1 MQSRID
7 PHLEE
12 IASSK
17 TGPKPWVNRGIYDD
31 RRTGHRCGMTR

>member
-12 IASSK
+12 ITSSR
-17 TGPKPWVNRGIYDD
+17 TGPGPQVYMT
-31 RRTGHRCGMTR
+31 TGGLDTGVV